1 MLLTVGGL
9 RTSREL
15 AELVKA
21 LLDACLDGGFRELDP
36 AFELVER
43 RRNIVVPEDQRRQV
57 YEEIAAE
64 LGPEVPDDEDP
75 AAAVPEWLAEHRM
88 REPDA
93 LGRLLQAAWTEL
105 HARAEA
111 ELLRE
116 TEERK
121 RGPRPDPIVETI
133 RALPLTG
140 RYFVVAHN
148 SKGKPSLSDV
158 VIGLGLAAAIAAEL
172 VLAGLASLEIR
183 SHLLTPAPAP
193 DADEPP
199 EAPEDSST
207 GALLSRTAA
216 AAGEALGEAE
226 PAPIRRWLADQAATA
241 GVRVRTELA
250 DAAVVHAVTR
260 GMVRERVYHA
270 PANRGL
276 APAVRDVVVGSLGGD
291 GPVDPVNAVLAE
303 LAIATGLDA
312 AQGSAWS
319 RLASM
324 TRGDA
329 LARSR
334 PDPAGPP
341 DRTAQLKLLVDLTAA
356 EVDAVVTSPGL

>member
-21 LLDACLDGGFRELDP
+21 LLDACLDGGFQELDP

-57 YEEIAAE
+57 YEEITAE
-64 LGPEVPDDEDP
+64 LGPEAPDDEDP
-75 AAAVPEWLAEHRM
+75 AASVAEWLAEHRM

-133 RALPLTG
+133 RGLPLTG

-172 VLAGLASLEIR
+172 VLTGRASLEIR
-183 SHLLTPAPAP
+183 SHLFTPPPAP
-193 DADEPP
+193 DADAP
-199 EAPEDSST
+199 EAQEDSST

-216 AAGEALGEAE
+216 AAGEALSEAE

-291 GPVDPVNAVLAE
+291 GPVDPVHAVLAE

-312 AQGSAWS
+312 AQGSAWN

-324 TRGDA
+324 TRGDV

-334 PDPAGPP
+334 PDPANRPG
-341 DRTAQLKLLVDLTAA
+341 RTAQLKLLVDLTAA

>member
-1 MLLTVGGL
+1 MGG
-9 RTSREL
+9 RAPQAGAGR
-15 AELVKA
+15 
-21 LLDACLDGGFRELDP
+21 P
-36 AFELVER
+36 
-43 RRNIVVPEDQRRQV
+43 RQ
-57 YEEIAAE
+57 I
-64 LGPEVPDDEDP
+64 
-75 AAAVPEWLAEHRM
+75 
-88 REPDA
+88 
-93 LGRLLQAAWTEL
+93 LQAAWTEL

-121 RGPRPDPIVETI
+121 RGPRPDPIAETI

-148 SKGKPSLSDV
+148 SKGKPSLSDA

-172 VLAGLASLEIR
+172 VLAGRASLEIR
-183 SHLLTPAPAP
+183 SQLLTPIPAP
-193 DADEPP
+193 DADAAPESP
-199 EAPEDSST
+199 EAPTT

-226 PAPIRRWLADQAATA
+226 PLPIRRWLADQAATA

-270 PANRGL
+270 PAQRGL
-276 APAVRDVVVGSLGGD
+276 ARPSAIWSSARWVATVRSTRCTRSSPSWL
-291 GPVDPVNAVLAE
+291 
-303 LAIATGLDA
+303 IATGLDA
-312 AQGSAWS
+312 AQGSAWN
-319 RLASM
+319 RLAAL
-324 TRGDA
+324 TRGDV

-334 PDPAGPP
+334 PEPAG
-341 DRTAQLKLLVDLTAA
+341 RAGRKAQLKLLVDLTAA